1 MAVNGERK
9 YTMRAYKDL
18 CAAINKK
25 ILNSDWTSRMVTRAL
40 WSAFASAGKQR
51 TKVMTWRWVGVKGEE
66 VRKHGEVVETVRGRD
81 GFAYEGGADAEVPAM
96 VEEQRTVA

>member
-9 YTMRAYKDL
+9 YTMQAYKDL

-81 GFAYEGGADAEVPAM
+81 GFAYEGGADAEAPGNG
-96 VEEQRTVA
+96 